1 MYCIRLLAESEEKL
15 KNIVEAFRW
24 HYEYQKQGKKQTLSI
39 NFMKFMES
47 IETKKARNI
56 ANELIDSHS
65 KEEKNCYGSRTL
77 SLICK
82 HIGMLN

>member
-1 MYCIRLLAESEEKL
+1 LLAESEEKL

-56 ANELIDSHS
+56 ANELTDSHS
-65 KEEKNCYGSRTL
+65 KEESYYGLRTL
-77 SLICK
+77 SLIFK